1 MITYQLSVQYEDI
14 ESTDISNVTTK
25 KRLSHEKKSYTALG
39 KASHET
45 SKEHR
50 RSFCSCWES

>member
-1 MITYQLSVQYEDI
+1 MQYEDI

-39 KASHET
+39 KASYGT
-45 SKEHR
+45 SKKHR
-50 RSFCSCWES
+50 RSFCSYWVS